1 MFSGAFVRF
10 LVLILAFKKENTC
23 TDSQLLFNEFSGGP
37 QMGLCEQSIIQKWR
51 A

>member
-23 TDSQLLFNEFSGGP
+23 TDSLIFNEFSGGP